1 MTSSSTEQRARRRM
15 ATAAVLAGLVVAAFE
30 GTVVTTAMPTI
41 VRELGG
47 MSAYAWVF
55 SAFLIA
61 STVAVLVSGK
71 LADALGRLPVFVG
84 GMALFLAGS
93 ALCGSATSFGA
104 LVVFR
109 VIQGLGAGALQPIAM
124 TISADLYTLEERARI
139 QGLFT
144 GAWGAANILGPIIG
158 GWIVLHMSWR
168 WVFFVNVPVGIVS
181 VVLLLASYRDP
192 SRSSPASLRSLRS
205 LLPRAAMQ
213 SPAVRA
219 GLVASLFAGG
229 ILAACS
235 AYVPLWMTMQ
245 AHGDALD
252 AGMALLPLLTGW
264 ALGSSFGVRVLV
276 ARGMRASVGGGFTIG
291 LAGALGLAF
300 AASQG
305 LPTVYAMASL
315 GLLGLG
321 LGPAASTS
329 LVGPQ
334 SCVSWS
340 HRGAVTSA
348 VYAAR
353 MFGGSVVVA
362 ALGLMGG
369 SPHESAVAR
378 FAGVAML
385 ALGGMLA
392 AAWLAPRVLRL
403 GDPGPEPLTAA
414 TSDPGPARD
423 EGARPAPAPTS

>member
-1 MTSSSTEQRARRRM
+1 M

-30 GTVVTTAMPTI
+30 GTVVTPAMPII

-61 STVAVLVSGK
+61 STVAVLVCGQ

-84 GMALFLAGS
+84 GMALFLVGS

-144 GAWGAANILGPIIG
+144 GAWGAANILGPIMG
-158 GWIVLHMSWR
+158 GWIVMHLSWR
-168 WVFFVNVPVGIVS
+168 WVFLVNVPVGIVS

-192 SRSSPASLRSLRS
+192 SRTARAPAAMRSLRS
-205 LLPRAAMQ
+205 LLPHAAIQ
-213 SPAVRA
+213 SPSVRA

-291 LAGALGLAF
+291 LAGALGLTF

-305 LPTVYAMASL
+305 LPTIYAMASL

-362 ALGLMGG
+362 ALGSVGG

-378 FAGVAML
+378 FGGVAML
-385 ALGGMLA
+385 ALGGMLT

-403 GDPGPEPLTAA
+403 GDPGPEPVTAA
-414 TSDPGPARD
+414 TSDPGPVRD

>member
-1 MTSSSTEQRARRRM
+1 M

-30 GTVVTTAMPTI
+30 GTVVTPAMPTI
-41 VRELGG
+41 VRDLGG

-61 STVAVLVSGK
+61 SMLAVLVCGK
-71 LADALGRLPVFVG
+71 LADGLGRLPVFVG

-109 VIQGLGAGALQPIAM
+109 IVQGLGAGALQPIAM

-139 QGLFT
+139 QGIFT
-144 GAWGAANILGPIIG
+144 GAWGAANVLGPVIG
-158 GWIVLHMSWR
+158 GWIVLHLSWR
-168 WVFFVNVPVGIVS
+168 WVFFVNMPVGVVS
-181 VVLLLASYRDP
+181 VALLLASYRDP
-192 SRSSPASLRSLRS
+192 ARVSPGPVRALGS
-205 LLPRAAMQ
+205 LLPRAALRP
-213 SPAVRA
+213 PAVRA

-229 ILAACS
+229 ILAACC

-291 LAGALGLAF
+291 LAGALGLTF

-305 LPTVYAMASL
+305 LPTVYALASL

-334 SCVSWS
+334 SCVSWD

-362 ALGLMGG
+362 ALGPMGG
-369 SPHESAVAR
+369 TPHQAAVAR
-378 FAGVAML
+378 FAAVATL
-385 ALGGMLA
+385 ALGGMLGA
-392 AAWLAPRVLRL
+392 TWLAPRVLRIH
-403 GDPGPEPLTAA
+403 DPGSEPFTGAK
-414 TSDPGPARD
+414 SDPVPGRV
-423 EGARPAPAPTS
+423 EGARRAPAPTS

>member
-1 MTSSSTEQRARRRM
+1 
-15 ATAAVLAGLVVAAFE
+15 L
-30 GTVVTTAMPTI
+30 
-41 VRELGG
+41 
-47 MSAYAWVF
+47 
-55 SAFLIA
+55 
-61 STVAVLVSGK
+61 
-71 LADALGRLPVFVG
+71 
-84 GMALFLAGS
+84 
-93 ALCGSATSFGA
+93 
-104 LVVFR
+104 
-109 VIQGLGAGALQPIAM
+109 
-124 TISADLYTLEERARI
+124 
-139 QGLFT
+139 
-144 GAWGAANILGPIIG
+144 
-158 GWIVLHMSWR
+158 WIVLHMSWR

-305 LPTVYAMASL
+305 LPTVYAM
-315 GLLGLG
+315 
-321 LGPAASTS
+321 
-329 LVGPQ
+329 
-334 SCVSWS
+334 
-340 HRGAVTSA
+340 
-348 VYAAR
+348 
-353 MFGGSVVVA
+353 
-362 ALGLMGG
+362 
-369 SPHESAVAR
+369 
-378 FAGVAML
+378 
-385 ALGGMLA
+385 
-392 AAWLAPRVLRL
+392 
-403 GDPGPEPLTAA
+403 
-414 TSDPGPARD
+414 
-423 EGARPAPAPTS
+423 